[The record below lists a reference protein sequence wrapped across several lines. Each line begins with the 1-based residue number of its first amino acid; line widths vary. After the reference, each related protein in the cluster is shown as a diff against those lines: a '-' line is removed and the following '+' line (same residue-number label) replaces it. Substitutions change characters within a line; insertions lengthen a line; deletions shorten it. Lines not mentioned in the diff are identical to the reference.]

1 MVVMGV
7 QDDAPPPLPLTR
19 RQLVSFDFHKL
30 VPGGNHIAGPVGSR
44 LAYQLSVVLAALAGL
59 VTVATV
65 GNVLG
70 AIVNTRD
77 SDPSPGQTV
86 VSNQGTLLRTA
97 ERHYR
102 KYGRLSLLLSWVPFI
117 GDPITVVAGV
127 LREPLWSF
135 VLLVSVAKGSRYVFV
150 AVMMSNVT

>member
-1 MVVMGV
+1 MYLSVFISSFL
-7 QDDAPPPLPLTR
+7 AATILPA
-19 RQLVSFDFHKL
+19 QSEAV
-30 VPGGNHIAGPVGSR
+30 
-44 LAYQLSVVLAALAGL
+44 LAYQLSVAPAALVSL
-59 VTVATV
+59 VSVATV

-70 AIVNTRD
+70 AIVNWALGRFLTHHRD
-77 SDPSPGQTV
+77 RPWFPIRDHKLQ
-86 VSNQGTLLRTA
+86 TA

-102 KYGRLSLLLSWVPFI
+102 KYGRLSLLLSWVPFV

-135 VLLVSVAKGSRYVFV
+135 VLLVSVAKGSRYVFI